1 MMLLSRSGDN
11 AISSDAAAMMIQNAP
26 LLKIPWMSMVLT
38 YDEVWQACFNTLP
51 WKTFLRGSHDHCS
64 VSALRRL
71 L

>member
-1 MMLLSRSGDN
+1 MLLLLRGDK

-51 WKTFLRGSHDHCS
+51 WKTFPRGSHDYCS

>member
-1 MMLLSRSGDN
+1 
-11 AISSDAAAMMIQNAP
+11 MMIQNAP